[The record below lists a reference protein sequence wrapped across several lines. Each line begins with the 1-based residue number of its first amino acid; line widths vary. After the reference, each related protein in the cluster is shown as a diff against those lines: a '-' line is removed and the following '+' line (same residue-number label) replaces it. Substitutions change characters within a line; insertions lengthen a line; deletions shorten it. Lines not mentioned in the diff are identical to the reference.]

1 MDMNNYEVKEN
12 EKILKIKDWVKINLL
27 MMIPIIN
34 IIMCII
40 WLVSDKTNKN
50 LKNFLMASL
59 IILAIFFVVYL
70 ILAFLILS
78 LVYFNN
84 Y

>member
-1 MDMNNYEVKEN
+1 MDTNDYEVKEN
-12 EKILKIKDWVKINLL
+12 EKVLKIKDWVKINLL